1 MKHRVTLMP
10 SGRSFDVEEGQGILS
25 AGLAAGI
32 AMPYGCR
39 IGMCRS
45 CRGTILEGTVD
56 TGDVHPAYLSDD
68 DRAAGLALLCKASPR
83 GHVVI
88 ALNELPPLEPPRE
101 FVGLVRRVQKLNP
114 VITVVDLR
122 LPLHQPMRFAA
133 GQYID
138 VLLEGGVRRSYS
150 IASAASVAGGIDVQL
165 HIKHLPGGVFTDR
178 VLSSLKER
186 DKVRLEGPHG
196 TFILRDEASVAPLLF
211 VATCTGYAPI
221 RSLILRAL
229 ELNSSRPLSLY
240 WGGTR
245 KQDLYALDEPRRWAE
260 EHPNFRF
267 VPALTRPEAADE
279 WRGRLGYIQHAVRED
294 IPDLSGHQV
303 YAAGA
308 PRMID
313 SARDDFVTHRG
324 LPADRFFSDA
334 FVNLSHSLRHRADAI
349 SPYPQEKSHAQY

>member
-10 SGRSFDVEEGQGILS
+10 SGHAFDVEEGRGILA
-25 AGLAAGI
+25 AGLAAGN

-45 CRGTILEGTVD
+45 CRGTVLEGAVD
-56 TGDVHPAYLSDD
+56 TGDVHPAYLSDE
-68 DRAAGLALLCKASPR
+68 DRAAGVALLCKASPR
-83 GHVVI
+83 SNVVI
-88 ALNELPPLEPPRE
+88 AVDELPPLEPPRE
-101 FVGLVRRVQKLNP
+101 HLGLVRRVHRPNP
-114 VITVVDLR
+114 DITLVDLR

-138 VLLEGGVRRSYS
+138 VLLEGGARRSYS
-150 IASAASVAGGIDVQL
+150 IANAASVAGGVDLQL
-165 HIKHLPGGVFTDR
+165 HIKRLPGGIFTGHVF
-178 VLSSLKER
+178 SSLKER
-186 DKVRLEGPHG
+186 DKIRFEGPHG
-196 TFILRDEASVAPLLF
+196 TFVLRGESSGRPLLF

-229 ELNSSRPLSLY
+229 ELDRSRPLTLY

-245 KQDLYALDEPRRWAE
+245 KRDLYALDEPRRWAD

-267 VPALTRPEAADE
+267 VPALTRPDPGDD
-279 WRGRLGYIQHAVRED
+279 WNGRHGYIQHVVGED
-294 IPDLSGHQV
+294 LPDLSEYEV

-324 LPADRFFSDA
+324 LPAERFFSDA
-334 FVNLSHSLRHRADAI
+334 FINLSHSVAHPADAHA
-349 SPYPQEKSHAQY
+349 PNPPEKSHAHH

>member
-10 SGRSFDVEEGQGILS
+10 SGRSFEVEEGQGILS
-25 AGLAAGI
+25 AGLAAGV

-56 TGDVHPAYLSDD
+56 TGDVHPAYLSDE

-83 GHVVI
+83 SRVVL
-88 ALNELPPLEPPRE
+88 AVNELPALDPPRE
-101 FVGLVRRVQKLNP
+101 FVGLVRRVRRLNA

-138 VLLEGGVRRSYS
+138 VLLEGGARRSYS
-150 IASAASVAGGIDVQL
+150 IANAASVGGGIDVQL
-165 HIKHLPGGVFTDR
+165 HIKHLPGGVFTDH
-178 VLSSLKER
+178 VFTSLKER

-196 TFILRDEASVAPLLF
+196 TFILREEVSVRPLLF

-229 ELNSSRPLSLY
+229 ELNGSRPLSLY

-267 VPALTRPEAADE
+267 VPALTRPEPADE
-279 WRGRLGYIQHAVRED
+279 WTGRMGYIQHVVLED
-294 IPDLSGHQV
+294 VPDLSQHQV

-313 SARDDFVTHRG
+313 SARADFATHRG
-324 LPADRFFSDA
+324 LAPERFFADA
-334 FVNLSHSLRHRADAI
+334 FINLSHSLSPRADAVA
-349 SPYPQEKSHAQY
+349 PHP

>member
-1 MKHRVTLMP
+1 MKHRVTLIP
-10 SGRSFDVEEGQGILS
+10 SGHAFDVEEGQGILS
-25 AGLAAGI
+25 AGLAAGT

-45 CRGTILEGTVD
+45 CRGTVLEGTVD
-56 TGDVHPAYLSDD
+56 AGEVHPAYLSDE

-83 GHVVI
+83 SDVVI
-88 ALNELPPLEPPRE
+88 AVNELPPLEPPRE
-101 FVGLVRRVQKLNP
+101 FVGLVRRVQRLNP
-114 VITVVDLR
+114 IITVVDLR

-138 VLLEGGVRRSYS
+138 VLLEGGARRSYS
-150 IASAASVAGGIDVQL
+150 IANAASVAGGIDVQL
-165 HIKHLPGGVFTDR
+165 HIKHLPGGLFTDHVFTA
-178 VLSSLKER
+178 LKER
-186 DKVRLEGPHG
+186 ERVRFEGPHG
-196 TFILRDEASVAPLLF
+196 TFILRDESSNRPLLF

-229 ELNSSRPLSLY
+229 ELNRSRPLALY

-245 KQDLYALDEPRRWAE
+245 KQDLYALDEPRRWAD

-267 VPALTRPEAADE
+267 VPALTRPEPADG
-279 WRGRLGYIQHAVRED
+279 WTGRLGYIQHVVRED
-294 IPDLSGHQV
+294 IPDLSEHEV

-324 LPADRFFSDA
+324 LAAERFLSDA
-334 FVNLSHSLRHRADAI
+334 FINSSHSPARRADAI
-349 SPYPQEKSHAQY
+349 APNP